1 MKAFL
6 KEFFK
11 RGFISAWGGPFVLAI
26 IYFIVGKAENIQSIP
41 INEVSLGIISITIM
55 AFTAGGITAIYQ
67 NEILP
72 LASSI
77 MIHAAVLY
85 FDYLIMYLLNDWL
98 PRSEIG
104 VFSAIFIAGFAF
116 VWFIIYLITKK
127 RTDNINK
134 LRNKK
139 DNIM

>member
-1 MKAFL
+1 MKKFISEFL
-6 KEFFK
+6 K

-26 IYFIVGKAENIQSIP
+26 IYFIVGKIENIQNIP
-41 INEVSLGIISITIM
+41 INEVSLGILSITFM

-67 NEILP
+67 NDVLP

-85 FDYLIMYLLNDWL
+85 LDYLVMYLLNDWL

-104 VFSAIFIAGFAF
+104 IFTAIFAAGFAL
-116 VWFIIYLITKK
+116 VWLIIYLITKNQTK
-127 RTDNINK
+127 DLNK
-134 LRNKK
+134 LRSEK
-139 DNIM
+139 I

>member
-1 MKAFL
+1 MKAFF

-26 IYFIVGKAENIQSIP
+26 IYFIVGKIENIQSIP
-41 INEVSLGIISITIM
+41 INEVSLGILSITFM

-67 NEILP
+67 NDILP

-77 MIHAAVLY
+77 LIHAAVLY

-104 VFSAIFIAGFAF
+104 IFTAIFAAGFAF
-116 VWFIIYLITKK
+116 IWFIIYLFIKNK
-127 RTDNINK
+127 TDGINK
-134 LRNKK
+134 IRSAK
-139 DNIM
+139 D

>member
-1 MKAFL
+1 MKKFISEFL
-6 KEFFK
+6 K

-26 IYFIVGKAENIQSIP
+26 IYFIVGKIENLQSIP
-41 INEVSLGIISITIM
+41 INEVSLGILSITFM

-67 NEILP
+67 NDVLP

-85 FDYLIMYLLNDWL
+85 LDYLVMYLLNDWL

-104 VFSAIFIAGFAF
+104 IFTAIFAAGFAL
-116 VWFIIYLITKK
+116 VWLIIYLITKNQTK
-127 RTDNINK
+127 DLNK
-134 LRNKK
+134 LRSEK
-139 DNIM
+139 I

>member
-1 MKAFL
+1 MKKFIR
-6 KEFFK
+6 EFFK

-26 IYFIVGKAENIQSIP
+26 IYFIVGKIENLQSIP
-41 INEVSLGIISITIM
+41 INEVSLGILSITFM

-67 NEILP
+67 NDVLP

-85 FDYLIMYLLNDWL
+85 LDYLIMYLFNDWL

-104 VFSAIFIAGFAF
+104 IFTPRPLRI
-116 VWFIIYLITKK
+116 LINMYIPTTENLQRICTLK
-127 RTDNINK
+127 RQC
-134 LRNKK
+134 
-139 DNIM
+139 

>member
-6 KEFFK
+6 KEFLK

-26 IYFIVGKAENIQSIP
+26 IYFIVGKLENVQSIP
-41 INEVSLGIISITIM
+41 IDEVSLGILSITFM

-67 NEILP
+67 NDFLP
-72 LASSI
+72 IASSI
-77 MIHAAVLY
+77 LIHAAVLY

-104 VFSAIFIAGFAF
+104 IFTAIFAAGFAIIW
-116 VWFIIYLITKK
+116 VIIYFCSK
-127 RTDNINK
+127 RKIDSLNK
-134 LRNKK
+134 LCKEK
-139 DNIM
+139 I

>member
-1 MKAFL
+1 MKVFF

-104 VFSAIFIAGFAF
+104 IFTAIFVAGFAIIW
-116 VWFIIYLITKK
+116 VIIYFCSK
-127 RTDNINK
+127 RKIDSLNK
-134 LRNKK
+134 LCKEK
-139 DNIM
+139 I

>member
-26 IYFIVGKAENIQSIP
+26 IYFIVGKLENVQSIP
-41 INEVSLGIISITIM
+41 IDEVSLGILSITFM
-55 AFTAGGITAIYQ
+55 AFTAGGITANYQ
-67 NEILP
+67 NDFLP
-72 LASSI
+72 IASSI
-77 MIHAAVLY
+77 LIHAAVLY

-104 VFSAIFIAGFAF
+104 IFTAIFVAGFAIIW
-116 VWFIIYLITKK
+116 VIIYFCSK
-127 RTDNINK
+127 RKIDSLNK
-134 LRNKK
+134 LCKEK
-139 DNIM
+139 I

>member
-6 KEFFK
+6 KEFLK

-26 IYFIVGKAENIQSIP
+26 IYFIVGKLENVQSIP
-41 INEVSLGIISITIM
+41 IDEVSLGILSITFM

-67 NEILP
+67 NDFLP
-72 LASSI
+72 IASSI
-77 MIHAAVLY
+77 LIHAAVLY

-104 VFSAIFIAGFAF
+104 IFTAIFVAGFAIIW
-116 VWFIIYLITKK
+116 VIIYFCSK
-127 RTDNINK
+127 RKIDSLNK
-134 LRNKK
+134 LCKEK
-139 DNIM
+139 I

>member
-1 MKAFL
+1 MKAFF

-26 IYFIVGKAENIQSIP
+26 IYFIVGKLENVQSIP
-41 INEVSLGIISITIM
+41 INEVSLGILSITFM

-67 NEILP
+67 NDVLP

-77 MIHAAVLY
+77 LIHAAVLY

-104 VFSAIFIAGFAF
+104 IFTAIFAAGFAF
-116 VWFIIYLITKK
+116 IWFIIYLFIKNK
-127 RTDNINK
+127 TDGINK
-134 LRNKK
+134 MRSAKY
-139 DNIM
+139 

>member
-6 KEFFK
+6 KEFLK

-26 IYFIVGKAENIQSIP
+26 IYFIVGKLENVQSIP
-41 INEVSLGIISITIM
+41 IDEVSLGILSITFM

-67 NEILP
+67 NDFLP
-72 LASSI
+72 IASSI
-77 MIHAAVLY
+77 LIHAAVLY

-104 VFSAIFIAGFAF
+104 LFTAIFVAGFAIIW
-116 VWFIIYLITKK
+116 VIIYFCSK
-127 RTDNINK
+127 RKIDSLNK
-134 LRNKK
+134 LCKEK
-139 DNIM
+139 I